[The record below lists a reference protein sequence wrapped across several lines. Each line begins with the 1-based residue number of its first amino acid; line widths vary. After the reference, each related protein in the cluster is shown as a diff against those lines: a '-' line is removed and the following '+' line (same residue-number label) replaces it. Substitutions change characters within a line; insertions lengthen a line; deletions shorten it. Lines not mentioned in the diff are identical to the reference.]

1 MPRHADLSKARNRAT
16 NTIAAENILNLHQ
29 ENRTL
34 IPLEQI
40 GNRPTG
46 DTRKLNDA
54 HVFELVSSIA
64 VIGLISPLTVD
75 RKYRLLAGA
84 HRRQAL
90 QILSEIQPDRFFEL
104 FMDGVPVRIMNIDA
118 ESEPIDALQIE
129 VEENTQRRNY
139 TVAEIREAARMLE
152 ASGYERLRGRP
163 APGEKSLN
171 RELMN
176 VFRLSRRRITEILNE
191 PERSEQECSL
201 LDELRGY
208 LKQTNKI
215 SKKIESSN
223 STKEI
228 QLLHQDLTKLIR
240 RLTSSIKRIEEGKND
255 IPIT

>member
-16 NTIAAENILNLHQ
+16 NTVAAENILSLHQ
-29 ENRTL
+29 EDRAF
-34 IPLEQI
+34 IPLDKI
-40 GNRPTG
+40 GDRPSG

-54 HVFELVSSIA
+54 HVSELVSSIA

-90 QILSEIQPDRFFEL
+90 QILLEKHPERYLEL
-104 FMDGVPVRIMNIDA
+104 FMDGVPVRVMNIDA
-118 ESEPIDALQIE
+118 DSEPIDALQIE

-191 PERSEQECSL
+191 PERSEHPCSL
-201 LDELRGY
+201 LEDLRGY
-208 LKQTNKI
+208 LRQTEKI
-215 SKKIESSN
+215 SKKTESLD

-228 QLLHQDLTKLIR
+228 QSVQRDLIKLLKSLKLA
-240 RLTSSIKRIEEGKND
+240 IKQFEEENA
-255 IPIT
+255 

>member
-16 NTIAAENILNLHQ
+16 NTVAAENILSLHQ
-29 ENRTL
+29 EDRAF
-34 IPLEQI
+34 IPLDKI
-40 GNRPTG
+40 GDRPIG

-54 HVFELVSSIA
+54 HVSELVSSIA

-90 QILSEIQPDRFFEL
+90 QILLEKHPERYLEL
-104 FMDGVPVRIMNIDA
+104 FMDGVPVRVMNIDA
-118 ESEPIDALQIE
+118 DSEPIDALQIE

-191 PERSEQECSL
+191 PERSEQGCSL
-201 LDELRGY
+201 LEDLRGY
-208 LKQTNKI
+208 LRQTEKI
-215 SKKIESSN
+215 SKKTESLD

-228 QLLHQDLTKLIR
+228 QNVQRDLIKLLKSLKLA
-240 RLTSSIKRIEEGKND
+240 IKQFEEQN
-255 IPIT
+255 T